1 MLFLKLYFKRDC
13 DNCIELYDHHC
24 PYVGNCVGKRN
35 YRYFLNLMLSL
46 LANGITQIYTIY
58 NYSK

>member
-1 MLFLKLYFKRDC
+1 MQLKVNLKRDC

-35 YRYFLNLMLSL
+35 YRYFLILMLSL
-46 LANGITQIYTIY
+46 LANGITQIYSIY